1 MPPFTSLYSGL
12 QPVFQPQVTALLSGL
27 TALRMLSATGL
38 NVVDWRL
45 ISNHMWDGKTVQQA
59 CDELGLDYKLVMLD
73 VTEEMKGFLLD
84 VSMLANYRD
93 EELL

>member
-1 MPPFTSLYSGL
+1 
-12 QPVFQPQVTALLSGL
+12 
-27 TALRMLSATGL
+27 
-38 NVVDWRL
+38 
-45 ISNHMWDGKTVQQA
+45 MWDGKTVQQA

>member
-1 MPPFTSLYSGL
+1 MI
-12 QPVFQPQVTALLSGL
+12 
-27 TALRMLSATGL
+27 
-38 NVVDWRL
+38 DWRS
-45 ISNHMWDGKTVQQA
+45 IADHMWDGKTIQQA
-59 CDELGLDYKLVMLD
+59 CHELGLDYKVVMFD